1 MWPLPFLSS
10 HPELSLACKSKWFSI
25 TPYLGSLEKRRA
37 FFSSKEKNSW
47 CGHRHAQCMCVCV
60 FERACAHT
68 QPRKRMREKKKIKVP
83 SLQRQARI
91 CCHATPPTPSP
102 KNHQE
107 EVMAS
112 RSDWLISFFI
122 IFSEKGLFIARTGR
136 EIPCPCLTW
145 LYWGPGRTPPPNL

>member
-1 MWPLPFLSS
+1 MEEGSPMWPLPFLSS

-60 FERACAHT
+60 FVRACAHT

-91 CCHATPPTPSP
+91 CCHGNPAHSFPEKSP
-102 KNHQE
+102 RRGDGIEERLADFFLYYFFRKRAFYSKN
-107 EVMAS
+107 
-112 RSDWLISFFI
+112 R
-122 IFSEKGLFIARTGR
+122 
-136 EIPCPCLTW
+136 P
-145 LYWGPGRTPPPNL
+145 